1 MELSTDD
8 IAKVVNKHNGIYGG
22 WRRSR
27 ILIEFPS
34 TRTKALSR
42 HQYLLKMC
50 LSKRLK
56 SALMRSERLRMN
68 IALTFSV
75 VTFLFSCLLRLRM
88 VQMQY
93 FNKLMSKINMSL
105 LFLSLLCWKI

>member
-1 MELSTDD
+1 MKLSTDD
-8 IAKVVNKHNGIYGG
+8 IAKVVNKHNEMLL
-22 WRRSR
+22 WVEVEVV
-27 ILIEFPS
+27 EFPS

-56 SALMRSERLRMN
+56 SALIRCVRLRIN

-75 VTFLFSCLLRLRM
+75 VTFLCSCLLRLCI

-93 FNKLMSKINMSL
+93 VNKLMRKINMSL
-105 LFLSLLCWKI
+105 LLLLLLC